1 MSGAK
6 ERRRVQRVRLIDPL
20 PGNID
25 GLRVFV
31 VDVSRQGLRVAHQES
46 LGPQGE
52 RRRIEFEWDGNR
64 VAVEGTL
71 THTRVQR
78 VGVASYARSIYHSGF
93 TIATLSTR
101 SEQVLRDII
110 SWHVERALDEQ
121 KANARGIPA
130 VAASSYQTGKVAGLV
145 RHVYGGGKWH
155 EVHTTESRQP
165 ANGFTISASESE
177 QEVQMLRSAWEAGDN
192 SARKIIQ
199 KMAELSISRLEGIP
213 TRRYTP

>member
-1 MSGAK
+1 MAGSTD
-6 ERRRVQRVRLIDPL
+6 RRRLQRVKLIDPL

-25 GLRVFV
+25 GQRVFI
-31 VDVSRQGLRVAHQES
+31 VDVSRHGLRVAHQES

-52 RRRIEFEWDGNR
+52 RRRIEFEWDGHH

-71 THTRVQR
+71 THSRVQR

-93 TIATLSTR
+93 TIATISTR
-101 SEQVLRDII
+101 AEQVLREMIA
-110 SWHVERALDEQ
+110 WHVERALDEQ

-130 VAASSYQTGKVAGLV
+130 IAAMSFQTGRGTEYV
-145 RHVYGGGKWH
+145 RHVFGSGKWH
-155 EVHTTESRQP
+155 EVHTTEPRQP
-165 ANGFTISASESE
+165 ANGFTISAAESE
-177 QEVQMLRSAWEAGDN
+177 QEVLMLRSAWEAGDN

-199 KMAELSISRLEGIP
+199 KMAELSISRAEGVP

>member
-1 MSGAK
+1 MSGSI
-6 ERRRVQRVRLIDPL
+6 ERRRLQRVKLAEPL

-25 GLRVFV
+25 GQRVFI

-52 RRRIEFEWDGNR
+52 RRRIDFEWDGR
-64 VAVEGTL
+64 RISVEGTL
-71 THTRVQR
+71 TYTRVQR

-93 TIATLSTR
+93 TIATITTP
-101 SEQVLRDII
+101 SEQTLRELI

-130 VAASSYQTGKVAGLV
+130 VAARSFQTGKGTEYV
-145 RHVYGGGKWH
+145 RHIFTSGKWN
-155 EVHTTESRQP
+155 EVHTTEPRQP
-165 ANGFTISASESE
+165 VNGFTILSSESRG
-177 QEVQMLRSAWEAGDN
+177 EVEMLRSAWEAGDR
-192 SARKIIQ
+192 SARAMIQ
-199 KMAELSISRLEGIP
+199 RMAELSISRIEGIP